1 VVVTDALIL
10 AGAVS
15 QGAFTAGALA
25 ELLAPETQA
34 RLGLDVRRVVA
45 ASSGAVNGAFLSSHL
60 HAGTEAAGTPL
71 LEELW
76 IELGDFRG
84 VFDVSLRALGHAR
97 GISTSAKVRALF
109 EKFIPPRAGTRPIE
123 LAVVVTNLD
132 GEVDLVGSEL
142 ATTFERCLRFSG
154 SDFASEEGL
163 ARVFDAVVASAAF
176 PVVFEPVTITIGART
191 VRCVD
196 GGVCNDTPI
205 KYALGNGADIDRIF
219 IVTPFPSVQRAGSE
233 LQGVALLSQLGDA
246 LVQERLY
253 RDLREAHEVNRALRA
268 LERALPLS
276 SLRERA
282 LAALGWSGRRVLDIV
297 EIRPRETL
305 KGDSFAGFFSRRL
318 REDYVRAGRDAAR
331 EALGLL

>member
-1 VVVTDALIL
+1 MTDALIL

-15 QGAFTAGALA
+15 QGAFTAGALG
-25 ELLAPETQA
+25 ELLAPKTQE

-60 HAGTEAAGTPL
+60 HAGTEAAGLPL

-76 IELGDFRG
+76 VELGDFRG
-84 VFDVSLRALGHAR
+84 VFDVSLHALGRAR
-97 GISTSAKVRALF
+97 GISTSAKVRALL
-109 EKFIPPRAGTRPIE
+109 EKFIPPRPGTRPIE

-154 SDFASEEGL
+154 SDFASDEGL
-163 ARVFDAVVASAAF
+163 AKVFDAVVASAAF
-176 PVVFEPVTITIGART
+176 PVVFEPVTMRIGART

-196 GGVCNDTPI
+196 GGVCNDTPV
-205 KYALGNGADIDRIF
+205 KYALGGDGDVDRIF
-219 IVTPFPSVQRAGSE
+219 IVAPFPSVQRAGSKLE
-233 LQGVALLSQLGDA
+233 GVALLSQLGDA

-253 RDLREAHEVNRALRA
+253 RDLREAHDVNRALRA

-305 KGDSFAGFFSRRL
+305 EGDAFAGFFSRRL

-331 EALGLL
+331 DALRLR

>member
-1 VVVTDALIL
+1 MTDALIL

-45 ASSGAVNGAFLSSHL
+45 ASSGAVNGAFLCSHL
-60 HAGTEAAGTPL
+60 HAGSEAAGIPL
-71 LEELW
+71 LEEFW

-84 VFDVSLRALGHAR
+84 VFDVSLRALGRAR
-97 GISTSAKVRALF
+97 GISTSAKVRALL

-154 SDFASEEGL
+154 SDFASEEAL
-163 ARVFDAVVASAAF
+163 AKVFDTVIASAAF

-196 GGVCNDTPI
+196 GGVCNDTPV
-205 KYALGNGADIDRIF
+205 KYALGNGADIDPIF
-219 IVTPFPSVQRAGSE
+219 IVTPIPSVSAGLQARRRRAPLSARRHARAGE
-233 LQGVALLSQLGDA
+233 VVPRPERGVRRQPG
-246 LVQERLY
+246 
-253 RDLREAHEVNRALRA
+253 LRA
-268 LERALPLS
+268 LERALPIS

-305 KGDSFAGFFSRRL
+305 KGDAFAGFFSRRL
-318 REDYVRAGRDAAR
+318 RADYVRAGRDAAR
-331 EALGLL
+331 EAVGRL

>member
-1 VVVTDALIL
+1 MTDALIL

-25 ELLAPETQA
+25 ELLAPETQE

-60 HAGTEAAGTPL
+60 HAGTEAAGIPL

-97 GISTSAKVRALF
+97 GISTSAKVRALL
-109 EKFIPPRAGTRPIE
+109 EKFIPPRQGSRPIE
-123 LAVVVTNLD
+123 LDVVVTNLD
-132 GEVDLVGSEL
+132 GEVDIVGSEL
-142 ATTFERCLRFSG
+142 ATTFERCLHFSG
-154 SDFASEEGL
+154 SDFASDDGL
-163 ARVFDAVVASAAF
+163 VKVFDAVVASAAF
-176 PVVFEPVTITIGART
+176 PVVFEPVTMTIGART

-196 GGVCNDTPI
+196 GGTCNNTPI
-205 KYALGNGADIDRIF
+205 KYALGGAADIDRIF
-219 IVTPFPSVQRAGSE
+219 IIAPFPSVQRVGSDLE
-233 LQGVALLSQLGDA
+233 GVALLSQLGDA

-253 RDLREAHEVNRALRA
+253 RDLREAYEVNRALRA

-305 KGDSFAGFFSRRL
+305 EGDAFAGFFSQRL
-318 REDYVRAGRDAAR
+318 REDYVRAGHDAAR
-331 EALGLL
+331 ASLGLS